1 MHVLSHLTTPYH
13 WKQMEN
19 IGNFLDAC
27 EKYGCNKQDIFQ
39 TVDLYEAQNMPQ
51 VSWTSLIFHI

>member
-1 MHVLSHLTTPYH
+1 MHVLPHLTTPYH

-39 TVDLYEAQNMPQ
+39 TVDLYEAQNIPQ
-51 VSWTSLIFHI
+51 VS